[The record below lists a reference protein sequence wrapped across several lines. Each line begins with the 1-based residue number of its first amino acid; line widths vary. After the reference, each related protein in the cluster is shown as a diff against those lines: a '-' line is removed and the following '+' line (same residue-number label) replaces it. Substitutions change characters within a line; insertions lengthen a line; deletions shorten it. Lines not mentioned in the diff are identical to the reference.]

1 MSRDPRWRLAF
12 AVALVVFVLD
22 RGTKVLVERTMT
34 LEQTIDL
41 LPFFALTY
49 VRNPGAAFGLF
60 RSAPEPWRIP
70 LLLGVTAVAFVVLLG
85 YLRETPP
92 EHRWVVVSLGAVLG
106 GALGN
111 LYCRVRFGEVI
122 DFFHLHWGGWSWPMF
137 NVADSAITVGVIAL
151 LVSSLV
157 DARKP
162 SRPTSES
169 ATR

>member
-1 MSRDPRWRLAF
+1 MRDPRWRTAL
-12 AVALVVFVLD
+12 AVALVVFGLD
-22 RGTKVLVERTMT
+22 RATKILVERSMT

-60 RSAPEPWRIP
+60 REAPEPLRIP
-70 LLLGVTAVAFVVLLG
+70 LLLAVTVIAFVVLLG
-85 YLRETPP
+85 YLRETPA
-92 EHRWVVVSLGAVLG
+92 ERRWVVIALGGVLG

-122 DFFHLHWGGWSWPMF
+122 DFLHLHWGEWSWPMF

-151 LVSSLV
+151 LVSSFV

-162 SRPTSES
+162 SRTTSQP
-169 ATR
+169 AGR

>member
-1 MSRDPRWRLAF
+1 MRDPRWRTAL
-12 AVALVVFVLD
+12 AVALVVFGLD
-22 RGTKVLVERTMT
+22 RATKILVERSMT

-60 RSAPEPWRIP
+60 REAPEPLRIP
-70 LLLGVTAVAFVVLLG
+70 LLLAVTVIAFVVLLG
-85 YLRETPP
+85 YLRETPA
-92 EHRWVVVSLGAVLG
+92 ERRWVVIALGGVLG

-122 DFFHLHWGGWSWPMF
+122 DFLHLHWGEWGWPMF

-151 LVSSLV
+151 LVSSFV

-162 SRPTSES
+162 SRSTSQP
-169 ATR
+169 AGR